1 MQELQKPSGWLEG
14 AHRRSSP
21 FFDAR
26 PENTPVS
33 VAVIHFISLP
43 AGEYGGDEVDRLFTG
58 RMTPDCPDYE
68 ALKGLR
74 VSSHFFIR
82 RTGETIQ
89 YVNIF
94 DRAWHAGLSNF
105 RGRNAVND
113 FSVGIELVGCGEE
126 PFEDAQYLALK
137 KLLFAISQLL
147 PLRYATGHETIAP
160 GRKKDPG
167 PFFDWERLRAALP
180 AGMSLAIAP
189 EDCDREMLKARMREL
204 GLG

>member
-1 MQELQKPSGWLEG
+1 
-14 AHRRSSP
+14 
-21 FFDAR
+21 
-26 PENTPVS
+26 
-33 VAVIHFISLP
+33 
-43 AGEYGGDEVDRLFTG
+43 
-58 RMTPDCPDYE
+58 MTPDCPDYE

-113 FSVGIELVGCGEE
+113 FSVGIELEGCGEE

-137 KLLFAISQLL
+137 QLLFALSQLL

-167 PFFDWERLRAALP
+167 PFFDWERLGAALP